1 MKTIVL
7 ACRETVKR
15 SAGEPV
21 AIELES
27 DQRFAPAAVVPTFL
41 SAGANLTSESRGF
54 DP

>member
-1 MKTIVL
+1 MKTIVR

-27 DQRFAPAAVVPTFL
+27 DLRFAPAAVVPHL
-41 SAGANLTSESRGF
+41 LARARTSRRNPEGF